1 MARLTRAEVRRR
13 IGQVF
18 PAVRDG
24 VAPILLREH
33 LRKQGIPWADEVSDR
48 QLTALVRRCWE
59 QIREVNCDR
68 LFRRGQAI
76 ARCEDMLELARAKGD
91 VAGEAKVQD
100 LLCRL
105 TGAYSPP
112 RIRIDEPPD

>member
-1 MARLTRAEVRRR
+1 MARLTRAGRSAGASARSSRPSATAWRR
-13 IGQVF
+13 
-18 PAVRDG
+18 PAPRASPASKASPG
-24 VAPILLREH
+24 PTRSPTA
-33 LRKQGIPWADEVSDR
+33 G
-48 QLTALVRRCWE
+48 TALVRRCWE

-68 LFRRGQAI
+68 LFRRGLAI